1 MSPSPPQLRVV
12 PASPEE
18 SGPPRAPDEIPSGD
32 LGALY
37 VRYAAYVGAIALR
50 LTGRPEEVDDLV
62 QDVFL
67 AAHRGLRRRD
77 SDAEV
82 RGWLATVTV
91 RMSKRRLRRLRLRGF
106 FGQDDGA
113 RFDELAAPGASPE
126 QKALVARIY
135 RVLEREP
142 VTNRVAWILRRVDG
156 HSVAE
161 VAALCECSP
170 ATAKRRIAAASVAIE
185 EVMGRA

>member
-1 MSPSPPQLRVV
+1 MPS
-12 PASPEE
+12 APEGSGPE
-18 SGPPRAPDEIPSGD
+18 SGASAVASRD

-37 VRYAAYVGAIALR
+37 VRYASYVGAIALR
-50 LTGRPEEVDDLV
+50 LTGRPDEVDDLV

-67 AAHRGLRRRD
+67 AAHRGLQRRE
-77 SDAEV
+77 SEAEIK
-82 RGWLATVTV
+82 GWLATVTV
-91 RMSKRRLRRLRLRGF
+91 RMSQRRLRRLRLRGF

-135 RVLEREP
+135 RALEREP
-142 VTNRVAWILRRVDG
+142 VAHRVAWILRRVDG
-156 HSVAE
+156 HTVAE
-161 VAALCECSP
+161 VAALCDCSP

-185 EVMGRA
+185 EVIGRG

>member
-1 MSPSPPQLRVV
+1 MAQTPTLRVV
-12 PASPEE
+12 PPSQGDVGAA
-18 SGPPRAPDEIPSGD
+18 RAPEVVPPNGD

-37 VRYAAYVGAIALR
+37 TRYAAYVGAIALR
-50 LTGRPEEVDDLV
+50 LTGRPDEVDDLV

-67 AAHRGLRRRD
+67 AAHRGLKRRD

-82 RGWLATVTV
+82 KGWLATVTV
-91 RMSKRRLRRLRLRGF
+91 RMSQRRLRRLRLKGF

-113 RFDELAAPGASPE
+113 RFDDLAAPGASPE
-126 QKALVARIY
+126 QKVLVARIY

-142 VTNRVAWILRRVDG
+142 VANRVAWLLRRVDG

-161 VAALCECSP
+161 VAVLCDCSP
-170 ATAKRRIAAASVAIE
+170 ATAKRRIAAASIAIE
-185 EVMGRA
+185 EVLGRD